1 MKQLG
6 LLMLV
11 LILVPGWT
19 VCLGQQEE
27 GSTDY
32 QYALIEAVKQKNLG
46 NISEA
51 VKLYRLVIQDKP
63 DCDAAYYELGSI
75 YLMSN
80 QVELAVTTLQKAYD
94 IEPGNQ
100 WYTMAYLDALGAGE
114 QFGTMEEI
122 LKQKIKNDPDEVE
135 WEYQLASVYY
145 NLKKPKKAI
154 SILEDIE
161 KERGFSEK
169 VTLLKAS
176 IYENEEEY
184 ELARQEIEKVMVL
197 FPEAIQF
204 RIVAAEL
211 CLKSGM
217 EDQAA
222 EYYMQILDVDS
233 TNIFALTNLTDY
245 YRKKED
251 YKNSFKYLNKS
262 FRSEQIDARR
272 KMAIL
277 SYYLSEEQFVTN
289 YAEEL
294 EGLIN
299 VLMEVHPEEY
309 DIRLMASDFYIQIR
323 AYEKAY
329 LNLKAYMEAKG
340 ATYPLYMQ
348 AVLLANASGLNRE
361 LVEITGKA
369 LKTYPDSSDIR
380 FFRGVGLYE
389 LGDYKALI
397 QNFDS
402 VSIEKY
408 SNKEYISQ
416 SKMLYA
422 EALYRLEDF
431 PKSDS
436 IFELLISEEPDNYMV
451 LNNYSYYLAERGEK
465 LKQAETWSR
474 VAIKNNPD
482 NATFLDTH
490 AWVLYKLKAYEEAEL
505 YIMKAMEK
513 GGENDP
519 EINEHAGDIQV
530 ALRSVDIA
538 RSYYMKAII
547 LGGDKERIQEKID
560 SLKTGNGE

>member
-245 YRKKED
+245 YR
-251 YKNSFKYLNKS
+251 
-262 FRSEQIDARR
+262 
-272 KMAIL
+272 
-277 SYYLSEEQFVTN
+277 
-289 YAEEL
+289 
-294 EGLIN
+294 
-299 VLMEVHPEEY
+299 
-309 DIRLMASDFYIQIR
+309 
-323 AYEKAY
+323 
-329 LNLKAYMEAKG
+329 
-340 ATYPLYMQ
+340 
-348 AVLLANASGLNRE
+348 
-361 LVEITGKA
+361 
-369 LKTYPDSSDIR
+369 
-380 FFRGVGLYE
+380 
-389 LGDYKALI
+389 
-397 QNFDS
+397 
-402 VSIEKY
+402 
-408 SNKEYISQ
+408 
-416 SKMLYA
+416 
-422 EALYRLEDF
+422 
-431 PKSDS
+431 
-436 IFELLISEEPDNYMV
+436 
-451 LNNYSYYLAERGEK
+451 
-465 LKQAETWSR
+465 
-474 VAIKNNPD
+474 
-482 NATFLDTH
+482 
-490 AWVLYKLKAYEEAEL
+490 
-505 YIMKAMEK
+505 
-513 GGENDP
+513 
-519 EINEHAGDIQV
+519 
-530 ALRSVDIA
+530 
-538 RSYYMKAII
+538 
-547 LGGDKERIQEKID
+547 
-560 SLKTGNGE
+560 